1 MASSYFRDSITAPW
15 ALFFLQGPNFSH
27 PTQGADTRERH
38 KTMSEGS
45 VFMRGDGRVCAVYK
59 DAKGKTHYLY
69 AKTKPETRRRGSGK
83 PSRTATTGLPP
94 CLK

>member
-1 MASSYFRDSITAPW
+1 
-15 ALFFLQGPNFSH
+15 
-27 PTQGADTRERH
+27 
-38 KTMSEGS
+38 
-45 VFMRGDGRVCAVYK
+45 MRGDGRVCAVYK